1 MSRQG
6 SPSPYQ
12 WSSLPSPKLI
22 RLLDVEPA
30 PLHSQTSC
38 SIRRPVF
45 EECSGYEALSY
56 VWGTAEKDHVLFYGN
71 EYIRVAATVQSAI
84 QTLRYP
90 DWSRTPW
97 IGSICMYLDRSWTTC
112 CRNLSC
118 GASGLHHC
126 LVELRAKN
134 DRTIMFLQD
143 RIADRSL

>member
-6 SPSPYQ
+6 SPSLYQ
-12 WSSLPSPKLI
+12 WSILPSPKLI

-38 SIRRPVF
+38 SIRRSVF

-56 VWGTAEKDHVLFYGN
+56 VWGTAEKNHGLFCGF
-71 EYIRVAATVQSAI
+71 EYIPVTDTVLSAI
-84 QTLRYP
+84 QVLRYP
-90 DWSRTPW
+90 DRSRTP
-97 IGSICMYLDRSWTTC
+97 SIDFICINLDRSRTTC

-134 DRTIMFLQD
+134 DRTIMFLQN
-143 RIADRSL
+143 RIADRS